1 VAQRSGEQ
9 ANRADVDAALVQRA
23 GRGDQAALA
32 ELLTRH
38 QDRTYAMCFRM
49 LGDRER
55 ARDVAQDAMVRVIE
69 SLSSF
74 DGRAAFGTWMTRV
87 TINLCLS
94 HLRREKLRRH
104 ASLDAPQGGP
114 EREGSGRSP
123 LWAALASE
131 AEPQAGSSVEEGE
144 RRARLAA
151 ALVGIEPEQRAILI
165 LRDVRGLDYRQI
177 GEALDVAVG
186 TVKSRLFR
194 ARTALREAMER
205 LATEGMASG
214 TGDEQQERR

>member
-1 VAQRSGEQ
+1 MGQRRGEQ
-9 ANRADVDAALVQRA
+9 IGRSDVDAALVQRA
-23 GRGDQAALA
+23 ERGDQAALA

-38 QDRTYAMCFRM
+38 QDRTYAMCLRM

-69 SLSSF
+69 SLSTF
-74 DGRAAFGTWMTRV
+74 DGRAAFGTWMTRI

-104 ASLDAPQGGP
+104 ASLNAPGATRPGADEEAAPVWAGLSSQAEPDVISGVSSD
-114 EREGSGRSP
+114 ERRRRLS
-123 LWAALASE
+123 AAL
-131 AEPQAGSSVEEGE
+131 
-144 RRARLAA
+144 LT
-151 ALVGIEPEQRAILI
+151 LEPEQRAILI

-177 GEALDVAVG
+177 GEALGVAVG

-194 ARTALREAMER
+194 ARAALREAMER
-205 LATEGMASG
+205 LAADGLASG
-214 TGDEQQERR
+214 ASERQERG